1 MPKSKKL
8 RSVNYTSRD
17 FDTIKEDLVEYAK
30 KYYPDTYKD
39 FNQASFGSLMLDT
52 VSYVGDI
59 LSFYLDYQ
67 ANETFLDTSIEYD
80 NILRIGRQVGYKLES
95 NQVSSGVAAFYV
107 LVPSNSDGSGPDYQY
122 APILSRGTTLEA
134 NNGIPFTLNTDVDF
148 SDLQRTEVKV
158 ARANIDTGIPTYFAI
173 KSYGE
178 IISGFVEEE
187 EVELGNF
194 QKFLKVELETSN
206 ISEIISVTDSEGNE
220 YYEVPNLSQDMI
232 YKGIRNK
239 STDAGEPLEVIKPI
253 HAIRRFVF
261 DRDTTGG
268 YLYFG
273 ASSNVAV
280 EKDFLADPSLA
291 VLDVQGKNY
300 ITDTFFEPLNL
311 IQSDKFGLAPSNT
324 ELTVRVRTNPGISAN
339 VSAGD
344 ITTVINPV
352 FRFKNYSN
360 LDSAKMSTVRN
371 SLNVRNEEGTTGA
384 TEYPSEDEIRT
395 RVMDTFSSQNRAV
408 TEQDYVSLIYRM
420 PSKFGSIKRTKIIR
434 DDDSLRR
441 NLNVYVVSEDSDG
454 NLTKTNSTVKRN
466 LRTWLTGNKMLNDT
480 IDIID
485 AKVVNFGVSFE
496 AIGNREKDFYDIL
509 TEAEERVRDLFSKK
523 MDIGEYIFLTDIYAE
538 LKKTE
543 GLLDVTKLKIVRKIG
558 GNYSDTYF
566 DFQSS
571 MTEDNRALKVPKN
584 VVMEIKD
591 LVSDING
598 KII

>member
-1 MPKSKKL
+1 
-8 RSVNYTSRD
+8 
-17 FDTIKEDLVEYAK
+17 
-30 KYYPDTYKD
+30 
-39 FNQASFGSLMLDT
+39 
-52 VSYVGDI
+52 
-59 LSFYLDYQ
+59 
-67 ANETFLDTSIEYD
+67 
-80 NILRIGRQVGYKLES
+80 
-95 NQVSSGVAAFYV
+95 
-107 LVPSNSDGSGPDYQY
+107 
-122 APILSRGTTLEA
+122 
-134 NNGIPFTLNTDVDF
+134 
-148 SDLQRTEVKV
+148 
-158 ARANIDTGIPTYFAI
+158 
-173 KSYGE
+173 
-178 IISGFVEEE
+178 
-187 EVELGNF
+187 
-194 QKFLKVELETSN
+194 
-206 ISEIISVTDSEGNE
+206 
-220 YYEVPNLSQDMI
+220 MI

-261 DRDTTGG
+261 DRDTAGG